1 MPEVEIRPA
10 LTTDLSTLAGIDHS
24 SKTDYVWQM
33 DRAFEPGQMSISF
46 REIRLPRSIRI
57 EYPHS
62 HDQIMEGWKKSA
74 VVLMAV
80 LNNQLVGYVS
90 IQDQKAPA
98 TAWITDLA
106 VAEPNRRQGIGS
118 ALVLSAQNWAGQRFF
133 KRIVLEMHSKNVAA
147 VRLALKM
154 GFEFCGYNDQYYAN
168 QDIGLFFSRLLR

>member
-10 LTTDLSTLAGIDHS
+10 LTTDLSNLAAIDHS

-33 DRAFEPGQMSISF
+33 DRVFEPGQMSISF

-62 HDQIMEGWKKSA
+62 QDQILDGWKKSA

-80 LNNQLVGYVS
+80 LANQLVGYVTIS
-90 IQDQKAPA
+90 DQKAPA
-98 TAWITDLA
+98 TAWITDM
-106 VAEPNRRQGIGS
+106 VVSEPNRRQGIAS
-118 ALVLSAQNWAGQRFF
+118 ALVLSAQNWASQRFF
-133 KRIVLEMHSKNVAA
+133 RRVLMETHSKNVAA